1 MLFVCI
7 SDMSIVSSS
16 EILTGTWTQQ
26 INQNSN
32 SQYYGMYST
41 GNTYLAIVT
50 ILQYTELYL
59 MFYSI
64 DFRLD

>member
-1 MLFVCI
+1 
-7 SDMSIVSSS
+7 MSIVSSS

-41 GNTYLAIVT
+41 GNTYFAIVT
-50 ILQYTELYL
+50 IFT
-59 MFYSI
+59 I
-64 DFRLD
+64 HRVVLDVL